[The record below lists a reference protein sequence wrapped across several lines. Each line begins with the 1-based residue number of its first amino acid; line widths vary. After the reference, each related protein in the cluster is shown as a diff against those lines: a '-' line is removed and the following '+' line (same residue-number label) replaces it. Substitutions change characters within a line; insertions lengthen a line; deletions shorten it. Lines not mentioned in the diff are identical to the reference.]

1 MSLRGLTYSKEQFA
15 LVYITPAID
24 TKAANNRVF
33 LSDQDWGITTWA
45 FSKNKFLEY
54 IKSGIWDTATVGSGG
69 TSYGP
74 ITGLATAIDPDATET
89 YKEMMIAN
97 AAAGSVSQYFK
108 MGNQVIQIR
117 TSGYSKFGDT
127 EIPSEVLSGA
137 KSIDVTGILTLYQGS
152 AQFTLLNLN
161 GVKINN

>member
-1 MSLRGLTYSKEQFA
+1 MKKYLLWGVWDSAKIGNSGDYNYGTVRDNLHQLM
-15 LVYITPAID
+15 
-24 TKAANNRVF
+24 NN
-33 LSDQDWGITTWA
+33 
-45 FSKNKFLEY
+45 
-54 IKSGIWDTATVGSGG
+54 
-69 TSYGP
+69 
-74 ITGLATAIDPDATET
+74 
-89 YKEMMIAN
+89 
-97 AAAGSVSQYFK
+97 AGAYAVSQYFK
-108 MGNQVIQIR
+108 MGKQVIQIR

>member
-1 MSLRGLTYSKEQFA
+1 
-15 LVYITPAID
+15 
-24 TKAANNRVF
+24 
-33 LSDQDWGITTWA
+33 
-45 FSKNKFLEY
+45 
-54 IKSGIWDTATVGSGG
+54 WDTATVGSGG

-152 AQFTLLNLN
+152 AQFTLLNLD
-161 GVKINN
+161 GMKINN

>member
-1 MSLRGLTYSKEQFA
+1 
-15 LVYITPAID
+15 
-24 TKAANNRVF
+24 
-33 LSDQDWGITTWA
+33 
-45 FSKNKFLEY
+45 
-54 IKSGIWDTATVGSGG
+54 
-69 TSYGP
+69 
-74 ITGLATAIDPDATET
+74 
-89 YKEMMIAN
+89 MIAN

-152 AQFTLLNLN
+152 AQFTLLNLD